1 MNDIKGENGRNF
13 GEKKKRIFIHQRI
26 GTVLTYHF
34 QSQSFFHRT
43 FSTYYSIIW
52 NIGNQPEIKQ
62 EWLKF
67 DFDQVW
73 HHQIL
78 SSVDPLYS

>member
-1 MNDIKGENGRNF
+1 MKLNDTKGENGRNF
-13 GEKKKRIFIHQRI
+13 GEKQKTLFIPQRI
-26 GTVLTYHF
+26 GSLTFHF
-34 QSQSFFHRT
+34 QSQTFFHRT

-67 DFDQVW
+67 DFDQV
-73 HHQIL
+73 
-78 SSVDPLYS
+78 